1 MHLRERILE
10 VTNAHAVISRAGNL
24 LGAVVDGVELAELV
38 LVTDVLEDHPD
49 LVTCTRVSELLLVH
63 ANLIEVGREQQVN
76 RLGLVTKVLVVGD
89 TAESFV
95 RDVVADGWQT
105 EATVLV
111 FLSPHNVAGA
121 WLGGAAKI
129 GVRVELSLARFTVDA
144 VASVPD
150 VGAGQVLDA
159 MNEVRTAVS
168 LTLAQVLRLAE

>member
-10 VTNAHAVISRAGNL
+10 VANAHAVIFRAGDL
-24 LGAVVDGVELAELV
+24 LGTVVDGVELAELV

-63 ANLIEVGREQQVN
+63 ANLIEAGREQQVN
-76 RLGLVTKVLVVGD
+76 RLGLVTKVLIVGD

-95 RDVVADGWQT
+95 RDVVADGWQA
-105 EATVLV
+105 EATVQVL
-111 FLSPHNVAGA
+111 LTPHNVAGA

-144 VASVPD
+144 VAGVPD
-150 VGAGQVLDA
+150 VSARQVLDA
-159 MNEVRTAVS
+159 MNEVRTAVG
-168 LTLAQVLRLAE
+168 LTLAQVLRLTE